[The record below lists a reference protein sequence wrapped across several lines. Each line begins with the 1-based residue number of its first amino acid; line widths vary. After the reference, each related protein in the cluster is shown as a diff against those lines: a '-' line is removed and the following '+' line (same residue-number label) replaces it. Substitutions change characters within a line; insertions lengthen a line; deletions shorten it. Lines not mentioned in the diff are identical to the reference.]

1 MENTAVR
8 KGHPRSLYILFLT
21 EMFERFGYYLMVGIF
36 FLYLVGSKAH
46 GGKGFDTLVAA
57 DIVGSYIALV
67 YLTPFIGGLLADRI
81 LGYRRAIIIG
91 GLLMACGYFGLALP
105 GLPAMFGS
113 LLCIIVGNGFFK
125 PNISTLLG
133 NIYNADDLKPKKDVA
148 YNIFYMGIN
157 IGAFFCN
164 FVADIMRHWIGW
176 GAAFST
182 AGVGMLLAL
191 IIFISGSKHVK
202 VGDVVKPVTKED
214 MPLSKIFGYVF
225 VPAILTGIFGWNLHA
240 IIGHPLFATVSND
253 AFFCACIP
261 IIIFYIGIL
270 LRSSKED
277 KRGLS
282 ALLAFFVASTVF
294 WVIYNQNS
302 TALTI
307 WADQYTDR
315 SIPKSVEKVAKPLYL
330 LQKVTLDSSTQGKV
344 DARFVQQK
352 ITQDMQIKL
361 DSVMKPDTTAKK
373 LYATSNGNYPAY
385 TVTFHSKKDNSYI
398 GRGIFDAGADEKNVK
413 EERRNAFLDTKNGEA
428 LNILVLD
435 PYLQNLP
442 VNQWP
447 KPKEEINLGSTELFQ
462 SLNPFY
468 IVILTPIILGLFGFM
483 KRKGVPLSTPLKIA
497 LGMVVAGLSSL
508 VMVFAVKST
517 NIYLDKTSFVWICTT
532 YGVFSVGELLIS
544 PIGLSMVSK
553 LAPARLTALMM
564 GAWFLVNAIAG
575 KISGMMASYWDKF
588 DDKSNYFMLLFVLA
602 LCSAVIILFMVK
614 WLSAV
619 VREKT
624 GSN

>member
-1 MENTAVR
+1 MENTQVR

-46 GGKGFDTLVAA
+46 GGKGFDTLIAA

-67 YLTPFIGGLLADRI
+67 YLTPFIGGLLADRF
-81 LGYRRAIIIG
+81 LGYRRAIILG
-91 GLLMACGYFGLALP
+91 GLLMAAGYFGLALP
-105 GLPAMFGS
+105 GLPSMFIS

-133 NIYNADDLKPKKDVA
+133 NIYNAPDLKAKKDVA

-182 AGVGMLLAL
+182 AGVGMLIGLT
-191 IIFISGSKHVK
+191 IFISGSKHVK

-225 VPAILTGIFGWNLHA
+225 VPAILTGIFGWNLHS

-253 AFFCACIP
+253 AFFCACVP
-261 IIIFYIGIL
+261 IILFYVGIL
-270 LRSSKED
+270 MRSSKED

-330 LQKVTLDSSTQGKV
+330 LQKVTLDSSTQSKIN
-344 DARFVQQK
+344 DRFVQQSINTK
-352 ITQDMQIKL
+352 EMRATL
-361 DSVMKPDTTAKK
+361 DSAMKMDTTVKPAKP
-373 LYATSNGNYPAY
+373 YPVY
-385 TVTFHSKKDNSYI
+385 TITFHSKKDNSYI
-398 GRGIFDAGADEKNVK
+398 GRGVFDAVADEKSMK
-413 EERRNAFLDTKNGEA
+413 EERRNAMADTTNGEGLSVLA
-428 LNILVLD
+428 LD

-442 VNQWP
+442 KDRWP

-468 IVILTPIILGLFGFM
+468 IVFLTPLILGLFGFM
-483 KRKGVPLSTPLKIA
+483 KRKGLPLSTPLKIA

-508 VMVFAVKST
+508 VMVFAVKSC
-517 NIYLDKTSFVWICTT
+517 NIYLDKTSFIWICST

-575 KISGMMASYWDKF
+575 KISGMMASFWDKF
-588 DDKSNYFMLLFVLA
+588 DDKSNYFLLLFVLA
-602 LCSAVIILFMVK
+602 LGSAVIILFMVK
-614 WLSAV
+614 WLTAV

-624 GSN
+624 GE